1 MKLHSMLILAVAS
14 VSVLAC
20 GRPDSHKSTKVM
32 KEAIELNNAG
42 QLTAAEKKME
52 EAIQI
57 YRDNHVAH
65 FNLGQILENRQ
76 RPDAEPA
83 KFDDAVEAFEE
94 AVRLKSGDAMYN
106 YRLGKAYY
114 QNAKLEKAAKHL
126 EKALKINGKLYK
138 AHYFLG
144 LVYKGQDKVKA
155 AAQAWT
161 NSAEAN
167 PLFGKPF
174 NALGNSLHSVGQ
186 TSGSCPCP

>member
-1 MKLHSMLILAVAS
+1 MLILAVAS

-106 YRLGKAYY
+106 
-114 QNAKLEKAAKHL
+114 
-126 EKALKINGKLYK
+126 
-138 AHYFLG
+138 
-144 LVYKGQDKVKA
+144 
-155 AAQAWT
+155 
-161 NSAEAN
+161 
-167 PLFGKPF
+167 
-174 NALGNSLHSVGQ
+174 
-186 TSGSCPCP
+186 